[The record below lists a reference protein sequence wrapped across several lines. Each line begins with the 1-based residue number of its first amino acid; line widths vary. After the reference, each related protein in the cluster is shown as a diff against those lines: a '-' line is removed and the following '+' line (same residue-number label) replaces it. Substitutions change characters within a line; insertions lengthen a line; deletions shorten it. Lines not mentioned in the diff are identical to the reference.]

1 MIRDETM
8 GKGILSL
15 ITLFLFYGIGVEY
28 ASNKL
33 SDKITKV
40 SNEIQYL
47 NNQVN
52 NPDLA
57 SRLDYIKLDSLK
69 ESLNNLNNK
78 LYWSWLYFL
87 KD

>member
-1 MIRDETM
+1 MIRDENI

-69 ESLNNLNNK
+69 EKLNNLNNRT
-78 LYWSWLYFL
+78 YWSWLYFL
-87 KD
+87 KH

>member
-1 MIRDETM
+1 MIRDENI

-69 ESLNNLNNK
+69 ESLDNLNNK